1 LKYGK
6 YELIYG
12 EKTNNLEK
20 KHVRVRI
27 FKKLIK
33 SGAQNDLKGTLNY
46 GLKNVK
52 IWKICANLWKKIG
65 DQVKKVRKS
74 MDI

>member
-1 LKYGK
+1 MGWKTLKYGK

-20 KHVRVRI
+20 KYVRVRI

-46 GLKNVK
+46 GLKNVE
-52 IWKICANLWKKIG
+52 IWKICANLWIINQWPGKKG
-65 DQVKKVRKS
+65 T
-74 MDI
+74 